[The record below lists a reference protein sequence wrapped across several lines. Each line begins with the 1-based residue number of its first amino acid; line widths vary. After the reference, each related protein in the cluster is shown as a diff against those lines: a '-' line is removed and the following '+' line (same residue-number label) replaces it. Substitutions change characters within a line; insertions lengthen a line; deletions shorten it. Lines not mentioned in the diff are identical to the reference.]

1 MIDDVALED
10 DGDAGSV
17 LGMTFALGRMGLLI
31 IDMGD
36 AGKSCRRACPHLV
49 KRTHP
54 EVSARWTEGIAFA
67 GMPASRHAAT
77 KSSRAIARG
86 VIPVRAWVNRMQQ
99 IFEDCLAEC
108 GLSARSQ
115 LAVSLG
121 SAIVRLFS
129 EGQRDPTL
137 IKAALVPSYRR
148 RVNRDATLP
157 DVHTDDAPG
166 RV

>member
-17 LGMTFALGRMGLLI
+17 LGMTFADALGRMGLLI

-86 VIPVRAWVNRMQQ
+86 VIPVRAWADTERVVA
-99 IFEDCLAEC
+99 L
-108 GLSARSQ
+108 
-115 LAVSLG
+115 LAVPQWPFVLKAIRSVFVPG
-121 SAIVRLFS
+121 SCPMVQGNVQA
-129 EGQRDPTL
+129 GQ
-137 IKAALVPSYRR
+137 
-148 RVNRDATLP
+148 
-157 DVHTDDAPG
+157 
-166 RV
+166 